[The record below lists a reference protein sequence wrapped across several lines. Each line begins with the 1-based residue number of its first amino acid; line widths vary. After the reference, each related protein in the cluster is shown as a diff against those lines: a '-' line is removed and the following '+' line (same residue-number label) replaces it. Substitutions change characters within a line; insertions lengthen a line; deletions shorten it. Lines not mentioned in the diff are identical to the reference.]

1 MLEEIQKETL
11 FEATDANYMT
21 PKADCF
27 NEDGTIDKYKYLL
40 QFPNLTKHE
49 RKMTKK
55 KINKFLEAHSKEK
68 YFRLEVQG
76 QPYGLNFVFTGNRVA
91 ITAKQKEEF
100 YHELW
105 DSIYGALYEIKNF
118 DFSDEIKT
126 SIEIWGTTDT
136 GEPRILYLYPNPHGT
151 IEIKDDEEC

>member
-1 MLEEIQKETL
+1 MLEDIKQNTEL
-11 FEATDANYMT
+11 EASSSDYTI

-27 NEDGTIDKYKYLL
+27 NEDGSIDKYKYLL

-55 KINKFLEAHSKEK
+55 KINKFLETHSKKK

-76 QPYGLNFVFTGNRVA
+76 QPYGLNFVFTGNRNI
-91 ITAKQKEEF
+91 ITAKQKENF

-105 DSIYGALYEIKNF
+105 DAIYGTLYEIKNF
-118 DFSDEIKT
+118 NFSDESKT
-126 SIEIWGTTDT
+126 SIEIWGTTNT
-136 GEPRILYLYPNPHGT
+136 GDPMILYLYPNPHGT
-151 IEIKDDEEC
+151 VEIKDDEE

>member
-40 QFPNLTKHE
+40 QFPNFTKHE

-55 KINKFLEAHSKEK
+55 KILKFLNAHARET
-68 YFRLEVQG
+68 YFRLEIQDSPFG
-76 QPYGLNFVFTGNRVA
+76 CNFVFLGEGIHTVRQQEKFIA
-91 ITAKQKEEF
+91 
-100 YHELW
+100 ELW
-105 DSIYGALYEIKNF
+105 DCINSVLWEVKNF
-118 DFSDEIKT
+118 NFNSDDKE
-126 SIEIWGTTDT
+126 SLEIWGVTED
-136 GEPRILYLYPNPHGT
+136 GEPKILFLYPNSHGT